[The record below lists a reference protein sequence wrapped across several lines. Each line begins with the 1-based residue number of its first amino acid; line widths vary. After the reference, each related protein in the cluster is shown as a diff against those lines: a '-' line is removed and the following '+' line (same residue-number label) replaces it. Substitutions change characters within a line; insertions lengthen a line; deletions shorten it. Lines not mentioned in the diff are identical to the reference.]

1 MPAGNERGKMLPR
14 SCQMASRFFTEEPPN
29 PKRAGGPMF
38 MCLVMGATLDRLEGN
53 RSVRNNYGP
62 RSLGDIAG

>member
-1 MPAGNERGKMLPR
+1 
-14 SCQMASRFFTEEPPN
+14 MASRFFTEEPPN

-62 RSLGDIAG
+62 GSLGDIAG